1 MILDHDNKTI
11 EHAMQSLAG
20 LNKADLN
27 KDVNEACETHRHAR
41 THARTRHTRHTH
53 NRVPWE
59 LTARVLLVF
68 FAQVMVHSLL
78 RPMPRTEKI
87 TFSPKMGWLWG
98 EKRETVR

>member
-27 KDVNEACETHRHAR
+27 KDVNEARETHT
-41 THARTRHTRHTH
+41 THTHHTH
-53 NRVPWE
+53 NSPE
-59 LTARVLLVF
+59 KLTAKVLHM